1 MISEGAKKGEWM
13 HFYCIRR
20 VCSVEAGINSTES
33 SFEDLV
39 LAFDEVFIVV
49 FIMVF
54 CFDSET
60 DVETNVET

>member
-1 MISEGAKKGEWM
+1 M

-33 SFEDLV
+33 SFDDLV

-49 FIMVF
+49 CGVVFIMVF
-54 CFDSET
+54 SFDSET
-60 DVETNVET
+60 YVETYVET

>member
-1 MISEGAKKGEWM
+1 M

-33 SFEDLV
+33 SFDDLV
-39 LAFDEVFIVV
+39 SALNEVFTVVCGVV

-54 CFDSET
+54 SFDSET
-60 DVETNVET
+60 YVETYVET